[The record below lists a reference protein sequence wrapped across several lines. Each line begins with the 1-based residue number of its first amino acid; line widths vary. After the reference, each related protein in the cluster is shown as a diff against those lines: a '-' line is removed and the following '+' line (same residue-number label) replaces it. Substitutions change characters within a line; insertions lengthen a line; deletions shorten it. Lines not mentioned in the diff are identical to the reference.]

1 MIRHLTRQDLVAAQA
16 GNRNLAQLISLI
28 ENPNSTPPYLLTG
41 VEARTLNNCIA
52 YVNSTI
58 PDLLTGVEAR
68 MLNPEVAQHNR
79 NIGRL
84 QALRMLRG
92 LDGFNPATIRKI
104 TMNMVAQ
111 CLYTQFEEGFRIQYN
126 CQYGTGNTTFP
137 GTFKWNTLSLRWET
151 LIPGQG
157 THYINPH
164 PSGVGG
170 YTVQNTTTQSL
181 YQGCMFF
188 FGNTVFI

>member
-16 GNRNLAQLISLI
+16 GNRSLAQLISLI

-84 QALRMLRG
+84 QAKRMLRG
-92 LDGFNPATIRKI
+92 RDGLNPATIRRI
-104 TMNMVAQ
+104 TSYMVAQ
-111 CLYTQFEEGFRIQYN
+111 CLYTHYEEGFRIQYN
-126 CQYGTGNTTFP
+126 CQYATFSVTIP
-137 GTFKWNTLSLRWET
+137 GTFKWNTSSNRWET

-157 THYINPH
+157 THYIKPH
-164 PSGVGG
+164 PTGDG
-170 YTVQNTTTQSL
+170 YTVQNTTTPSF
-181 YQGCMFF
+181 YRGAMFY
-188 FGNTVFI
+188 FGSTVFI